1 MFRKI
6 FLNLFAVALLSI
18 TAAQAAERGT
28 KEEAMAMALKAAE
41 FAKQTDPNT
50 AYTAFSEGKD
60 GFKIKDLY
68 VVTIAMDGDILA
80 HGQID
85 RLVGKNML
93 ATKDATGKP
102 YVQEMV
108 NVAKSA
114 SGEGWVDYLF
124 KHPTSNS
131 IEKKSAFIKKV
142 DADRFLL
149 VGTYQ
154 GNQ

>member
-1 MFRKI
+1 MFRKF
-6 FLNLFAVALLSI
+6 FLSLFAVALLSM
-18 TAAQAAERGT
+18 TAAQATERGT
-28 KEEAMAMALKAAE
+28 KEEAKAMALKAAE
-41 FAKQTDPNT
+41 FATKAAPDA
-50 AYTAFSEGKD
+50 AYTAFSEGKN
-60 GFKIKDLY
+60 GFKVKDLY
-68 VVTIAMDGDILA
+68 VVTIGMDGSILA

-102 YVQEMV
+102 YVQEMID
-108 NVAKSA
+108 VAKSA